1 MVQEE
6 LLQRV
11 ITDSRAYGTL
21 LGSGAIGDS
30 GELSRYTVVCDLH
43 FLSTSL
49 LESFSSDD
57 TNRTGGRLLSNQLS
71 TMGGAR
77 GACVAFSLIVG

>member
-1 MVQEE
+1 MMHCCVLDLSRLPADQMPDMQEE

-30 GELSRYTVVCDLH
+30 GKFALATFC
-43 FLSTSL
+43 
-49 LESFSSDD
+49 FS
-57 TNRTGGRLLSNQLS
+57 
-71 TMGGAR
+71 
-77 GACVAFSLIVG
+77 

>member
-1 MVQEE
+1 MPGMQEE

-30 GELSRYTVVCDLH
+30 GKSAPAPLC
-43 FLSTSL
+43 
-49 LESFSSDD
+49 SSHI
-57 TNRTGGRLLSNQLS
+57 TARTTAKL
-71 TMGGAR
+71 TA
-77 GACVAFSLIVG
+77 A